1 MILGEFDEEGKP
13 VITREPYVSRFI
25 CIGGLKLE
33 FDIELAI
40 QHLF

>member
-25 CIGGLKLE
+25 GGLKLE

-40 QHLF
+40 QHLI